1 MAVKTALEALDA
13 QMRGEDVSDA
23 VEIFRSFA
31 EAVTGGPRTLD
42 FGGKVIANK
51 RTNEENFLRAAA
63 VELWENF
70 PEERDALAKDA
81 KKIIGI
87 RSEASLRKLVENF
100 RQRHDYEVSKSRSPL
115 SAHMARVR
123 DLIKNHGYRHLKD
136 FT

>member
-13 QMRGEDVSDA
+13 QMQGEDVSDA

-31 EAVTGGPRTLD
+31 EAMTGGPKKLD
-42 FGGKVIANK
+42 FGGKSIANR

-63 VELWENF
+63 VVLWESF

-87 RSEASLRKLVENF
+87 RSKASLRKLVENF
-100 RQRHDYEVSKSRSPL
+100 HQRHDYEVSKSRSPL
-115 SAHMARVR
+115 SDHIARVG
-123 DLIKNHGYRHLKD
+123 DLIKNHGYQRLAD
-136 FT
+136 FI